1 MNIDD
6 EKLSFYAPLFWRNS
20 LQTAL
25 IGYLVMVGLAMFV
38 VDGQMSWGDL
48 LHPIILA
55 PPILISP
62 IIGAIRALK

>member
-1 MNIDD
+1 LNIDEERLRFD
-6 EKLSFYAPLFWRNS
+6 KHVFWRNA

-55 PPILISP
+55 PPILIAP